1 MNHPP
6 LDEKLIR
13 KVFLQALAGGNK
25 IHRKTLVK
33 LIADAEALEPEGQ
46 TADDYK
52 PLDRILGEMILEGLI
67 TQSRAM
73 MCVVPRDRV
82 RN

>member
-13 KVFLQALAGGNK
+13 KAFLQALDGGKK

-33 LIADAEALEPEGQ
+33 LIADAGALESDGR

-52 PLDRILGEMILEGLI
+52 PIDRILGDMMLEGLI
-67 TQSRAM
+67 TQSKAM
-73 MCVVPRDRV
+73 MCRIR
-82 RN
+82 R